1 MANTTANPVEEPRPK
16 VNIKVIVGIMLAGA
30 FVAILNQTL
39 LVTALPHIMR
49 DLKIDA
55 TAAQWLTTIFMLVN
69 GIMIPIT
76 AYLIDK
82 FNTRALFI
90 TSIGLFALG
99 TLIAAISPTFG
110 VLLVGRVIQA
120 AGAGIVM
127 PLMQTVFLVIFPK
140 ESRGAAMG
148 MIGLVISFAPAIG
161 PTLSGWVVDTFSWRD
176 LFYIILPIAL
186 IDLVIAIFALKNVGK
201 LRDPKLD
208 MISVVLSTIGFGG
221 LLYGFSTASKGW
233 NDPTVLITIA
243 IGAVS
248 LILFVRRQFKL
259 EQPLLEF
266 RVFKDRL
273 FTISM
278 IITVIVFTAM
288 IGASTLL
295 PLYIQ
300 NARHLS
306 AVQSGLI
313 VLPGAILM
321 GIMSP
326 ITGRIFDK
334 IGAKTLGVT
343 GLALL
348 LIGTVPFTMLSDQ
361 TPVWLIMVMFAMR
374 MLGLSMVMMP
384 VTTAGLNQLPT
395 HLLSHATAM
404 NNTLR
409 QVGGSIGTA
418 VLITVFTNAS
428 ASAAMS
434 GKPADLSMIHGTNMA
449 FMVASI
455 LSAAAL
461 VMIFFLKEPPRRDR
475 QSGTAEATKNEGKRN
490 SSSQQAKPVSQS

>member
-1 MANTTANPVEEPRPK
+1 MGNAVAQQPQPK
-16 VNIKVIVGIMLAGA
+16 VNVKLIVGIMLAGA

-49 DLKIDA
+49 DLNIDA

-69 GIMIPIT
+69 GIMIPVT

-99 TLIAAISPTFG
+99 TLIAAISPNFG
-110 VLLVGRVIQA
+110 TLLVGRVVQA
-120 AGAGIVM
+120 AGAGIIM
-127 PLMQTVFLVIFPK
+127 PLMQTVFLIIFPK

-161 PTLSGWVVDTFSWRD
+161 PTLSGWIVDTFSWRD

-186 IDLVIAIFALKNVGK
+186 IDLVIAIFALKNVGQ

-208 MISVVLSTIGFGG
+208 IPSVMLSTLGFGG

-233 NDPTVLITIA
+233 GDPVVIVTIA
-243 IGAVS
+243 VGVIS
-248 LILFVRRQFKL
+248 LILFVTRQFKL
-259 EQPLLEF
+259 KQPLLEF
-266 RVFKDRL
+266 RVFQNRL

-300 NARHLS
+300 NARHLT
-306 AVQSGLI
+306 AMQSGLI

-334 IGAKTLGVT
+334 FGAKLIGVI
-343 GLALL
+343 GLL
-348 LIGTVPFTMLSDQ
+348 LLTIGTIPFAFLTDQ
-361 TPVWLIMVMFAMR
+361 TPVSFIVAMFALR
-374 MLGLSMVMMP
+374 MFGLSMVMMP
-384 VTTAGLNQLPT
+384 VTTAGLNQLPV
-395 HLLSHATAM
+395 HLLSHASAM

-418 VLITVFTNAS
+418 VLITIFTNAS
-428 ASAAMS
+428 ISAASS
-434 GKPADLSMIHGTNMA
+434 GQNADLSLIHGTNMA
-449 FMVASI
+449 FLVASA
-455 LSAAAL
+455 LSVLAL
-461 VMIFFLKEPPRRDR
+461 IMMFFLKEPPRVDV
-475 QSGTAEATKNEGKRN
+475 QKKEQAAEAA
-490 SSSQQAKPVSQS
+490 SQKGKPVSQS

>member
-1 MANTTANPVEEPRPK
+1 MANTVEEPRPK

-49 DLKIDA
+49 DLQIDA

-140 ESRGAAMG
+140 ERRGAAMG

-176 LFYIILPIAL
+176 LFYIILPIAV

-233 NDPTVLITIA
+233 NDPTVLVTIA
-243 IGAVS
+243 VGAIS

-300 NARHLS
+300 NARHLP

-321 GIMSP
+321 GVMSP

-334 IGAKTLGVT
+334 IGAKTLGVI
-343 GLALL
+343 GLL
-348 LIGTVPFTMLSDQ
+348 LLVIGTIPFTMLSDQ
-361 TPVWLIMVMFAMR
+361 TPIWLIMTMFAMR
-374 MLGLSMVMMP
+374 MLGLAMVMMP

-428 ASAAMS
+428 ASAAMTGQS
-434 GKPADLSMIHGTNMA
+434 ADLSMIHGTNMA

-475 QSGTAEATKNEGKRN
+475 QAGTAEASAQTDKRN
-490 SSSQQAKPVSQS
+490 SSQNTKPVSQS

>member
-1 MANTTANPVEEPRPK
+1 MGNAVAQQPQPK
-16 VNIKVIVGIMLAGA
+16 VNIKLIVGIMLAGA

-39 LVTALPHIMR
+39 LVTALPHIMK
-49 DLKIDA
+49 DLNIDA

-69 GIMIPIT
+69 GIMIPVT

-99 TLIAAISPTFG
+99 TLIAAISPNFG
-110 VLLVGRVIQA
+110 TLLVGRVVQA
-120 AGAGIVM
+120 AGAGIIM

-161 PTLSGWVVDTFSWRD
+161 PTLSGWIVDTFSWRD

-186 IDLVIAIFALKNVGK
+186 IDLVIAIFALKNVGQ

-208 MISVVLSTIGFGG
+208 VPSVILSTLGFGG

-233 NDPTVLITIA
+233 ADPVVIVTIA
-243 IGAVS
+243 VGVVS
-248 LILFVRRQFKL
+248 LILFVTRQFKL
-259 EQPLLEF
+259 KQPLLEF
-266 RVFKDRL
+266 RVFQNRL

-300 NARHLS
+300 NARHLT
-306 AVQSGLI
+306 AMQSGLI

-334 IGAKTLGVT
+334 FGAKRIGII
-343 GLALL
+343 GLLML
-348 LIGTVPFTMLSDQ
+348 TIGTIPFAFLTDQ
-361 TPVWLIMVMFAMR
+361 TPVPFIVIMFALR
-374 MLGLSMVMMP
+374 MFGLSMVMMP
-384 VTTAGLNQLPT
+384 VTTAGLNQLPV
-395 HLLSHATAM
+395 HLLSHASAM

-418 VLITVFTNAS
+418 VLITIYTNAS
-428 ASAAMS
+428 ISATSA
-434 GKPADLSMIHGTNMA
+434 GQGADLSLIHGTNMA
-449 FMVASI
+449 FLVASA
-455 LSAAAL
+455 LSVLAL
-461 VMIFFLKEPPRRDR
+461 IMMFFLKEPPRADARPKE
-475 QSGTAEATKNEGKRN
+475 QAAEASGKH
-490 SSSQQAKPVSQS
+490 AKPASQS

>member
-1 MANTTANPVEEPRPK
+1 MSV
-16 VNIKVIVGIMLAGA
+16 
-30 FVAILNQTL
+30 
-39 LVTALPHIMR
+39 
-49 DLKIDA
+49 
-55 TAAQWLTTIFMLVN
+55 
-69 GIMIPIT
+69 
-76 AYLIDK
+76 
-82 FNTRALFI
+82 
-90 TSIGLFALG
+90 SC
-99 TLIAAISPTFG
+99 
-110 VLLVGRVIQA
+110 VIQSWTWYLLSCRRS
-120 AGAGIVM
+120 V
-127 PLMQTVFLVIFPK
+127 LV
-140 ESRGAAMG
+140 
-148 MIGLVISFAPAIG
+148 VCC
-161 PTLSGWVVDTFSWRD
+161 TD
-176 LFYIILPIAL
+176 
-186 IDLVIAIFALKNVGK
+186 
-201 LRDPKLD
+201 
-208 MISVVLSTIGFGG
+208 SVP
-221 LLYGFSTASKGW
+221 ASKGW
-233 NDPTVLITIA
+233 NDPIVIVTIA
-243 IGAVS
+243 VGAIS
-248 LILFVRRQFKL
+248 LLLFVRRQFKL

-348 LIGTVPFTMLSDQ
+348 LIGTVPFTMLSDS
-361 TPVWLIMVMFAMR
+361 TPVWLIVIMFALR

-418 VLITVFTNAS
+418 VLITVF
-428 ASAAMS
+428 
-434 GKPADLSMIHGTNMA
+434 H
-449 FMVASI
+449 
-455 LSAAAL
+455 
-461 VMIFFLKEPPRRDR
+461 
-475 QSGTAEATKNEGKRN
+475 QC
-490 SSSQQAKPVSQS
+490 VSFCGNVR

>member
-1 MANTTANPVEEPRPK
+1 MDNAVTEPRPK
-16 VNIKVIVGIMLAGA
+16 LNIGLIVGIMLAGA

-49 DLKIDA
+49 DLNIDA

-90 TSIGLFALG
+90 TSIGLFAIG
-99 TLIAAISPTFG
+99 TLIAAISPSFG
-110 VLLVGRVIQA
+110 WLLVGRVVQA

-140 ESRGAAMG
+140 ERRGAAMG

-176 LFYIILPIAL
+176 LFYIILPIAVLDL
-186 IDLVIAIFALKNVGK
+186 IIAFFALKNVGK

-208 MISVVLSTIGFGG
+208 IPSVILSTIGFGG

-233 NDPTVLITIA
+233 NDPTVIITIVV
-243 IGAVS
+243 GLVS
-248 LILFVRRQFKL
+248 LLLFVTRQFKL

-334 IGAKTLGVT
+334 IGAKKLGFT
-343 GLALL
+343 GLLL
-348 LIGTVPFTMLSDQ
+348 LTVGTIPFTMLGDQ
-361 TPVWLIMVMFAMR
+361 TPVWMIVIMFAMR

-428 ASAAMS
+428 TSAASA
-434 GKPADLSMIHGTNMA
+434 GQTADLAMIHGTNMA
-449 FMVASI
+449 FLVASV
-455 LSAAAL
+455 LSVIAL
-461 VMIFFLKEPPRRDR
+461 FMMFFLKEPPRVKP
-475 QSGTAEATKNEGKRN
+475 QSGESSTSSDDAKRN
-490 SSSQQAKPVSQS
+490 PSQRQQTKPVSQS

>member
-1 MANTTANPVEEPRPK
+1 MANTVAEPQPK
-16 VNIKVIVGIMLAGA
+16 LNVKVIVAIMLAGA
-30 FVAILNQTL
+30 FVAFLNQTL

-49 DLKIDA
+49 DLNIGA
-55 TAAQWLTTIFMLVN
+55 TSAQWLTTIYMLVN

-82 FNTRALFI
+82 FNTRALFL

-99 TLIAAISPTFG
+99 TLIAAISPSFG
-110 VLLVGRVIQA
+110 ILLVGRVIQA

-127 PLMQTVFLVIFPK
+127 PLIQTVFLLIFPK

-161 PTLSGWVVDTFSWRD
+161 PTLSGFIVDTFSWRD
-176 LFYIILPIAL
+176 LFYIILPIAV
-186 IDLVIAIFALKNVGK
+186 IDLVIAFFALKNVGK

-208 MISVVLSTIGFGG
+208 MVSVVLSTIGFGG

-233 NDPTVLITIA
+233 NDPTVLITVA
-243 IGAVS
+243 VGAVS
-248 LILFVRRQFKL
+248 LLLFVRRQFKL

-266 RVFKDRL
+266 RVFKNRL

-321 GIMSP
+321 GVMSP

-334 IGAKTLGVT
+334 IGAKKLGVT
-343 GLALL
+343 GLTLL
-348 LIGTVPFTMLSDQ
+348 LLGTVPFTLLSDQ
-361 TPVWLIMVMFAMR
+361 TPIWQIVVMFALR

-384 VTTAGLNQLPT
+384 VTTAGLNQLPN

-428 ASAAMS
+428 ANAAMS

-449 FMVASI
+449 FTVASI
-455 LSAAAL
+455 LSVVAL
-461 VMIFFLKEPPRRDR
+461 FMMFFLKEPPLRNR
-475 QSGTAEATKNEGKRN
+475 QAATADVKADEGKRN
-490 SSSQQAKPVSQS
+490 QSSQQNKPVSQS